1 MTTSSQP
8 ATLWRGRTVVLLG
21 ICLAA
26 LNLRIAVAAV
36 SPLLE
41 TIRLDIPISDTE
53 AGVIGMVP
61 VVAFAV
67 FGSITPPL
75 SRKFGLE
82 PLLVIAMVISGV
94 GIAARSYADSSF
106 EFIVFT
112 LVALSGM
119 GAGNVLLPPL
129 VKRYFPE
136 RIAVVTS
143 IYTTIIAVST
153 ALPPLVLVPMAEA
166 MGWRVSL
173 GQWAAIGLLAAIPW
187 MIVVLTSMR
196 GRIQVRG
203 ILKSRKATTQAPEK
217 SRSRAG
223 GRIWRSP
230 SAWALGVFFGINSA
244 NSYAMFSWLPI
255 ILADA
260 GYSELG
266 SSQWLA
272 FYAAWGLLTSI
283 LAPMISAK
291 MRNPFALA
299 VVFCVLNIAGY
310 LGLIFAPGTG
320 TVLWVAMSGIGVG
333 TFQMALA
340 LVNLRTR
347 TSIGSAQLSGF
358 AQGVGYTMAG
368 IGPLGMGMLYDATG
382 SWTLPL
388 MGLIATMGILVA
400 AAWFICRPIMIEDQW
415 LRRW

>member
-1 MTTSSQP
+1 MITSSQP

-26 LNLRIAVAAV
+26 FNLRIAVAAV

-41 TIRLDIPISDTE
+41 TIRIDVPISDTE

-82 PLLVIAMVISGV
+82 PLLIIAMVISGV
-94 GIAARSYADSSF
+94 GIAARSYADTSF

-136 RIAVVTS
+136 RIGIVTS

-153 ALPPLVLVPMAEA
+153 ALPPLVLVPMADA
-166 MGWRVSL
+166 LGWRVSL

-187 MIVVLTSMR
+187 VIVVVTSVQ
-196 GRIQVRG
+196 GRVQVRG
-203 ILKSRKATTQAPEK
+203 ILKSRKDTTQTPK
-217 SRSRAG
+217 TRHSRTG

-230 SAWALGVFFGINSA
+230 SAWALGIFFGMNSA
-244 NSYAMFSWLPI
+244 NSYAMFGWLPI

-260 GYSELG
+260 GYSEFMA
-266 SSQWLA
+266 SQGLA
-272 FYAAWGLLTSI
+272 FYAAWGILTSI
-283 LAPMISAK
+283 FAPMISAR
-291 MRNPFALA
+291 MRNPFPLALI
-299 VVFCVLNIAGY
+299 FCVLNVAGY
-310 LGLIFAPGTG
+310 IGLILVPSTW
-320 TVLWVAMSGIGVG
+320 TPLWITLCGIGVG
-333 TFQMALA
+333 TFPMALA
-340 LVNLRTR
+340 LVNLRSR
-347 TSIGSAQLSGF
+347 TSVGSTQLSGF
-358 AQGVGYTMAG
+358 AQGVGYALAG
-368 IGPLGMGMLYDATG
+368 IGPFGLGVLYDATHA
-382 SWTLPL
+382 WTIPL
-388 MGLIATMGILVA
+388 IGLIGTMVVLLC